1 MRKLSFAV
9 VRKDKFSLRVIH
21 KVLLPFERLD
31 YIILSP
37 KNFKKFLSGTKKIL
51 SGKNFRFLPPRT
63 EIKFKYALLRA
74 LDICADGAIDM
85 PLFKRSIF
93 A

>member
-9 VRKDKFSLRVIH
+9 ARKDKFSLRIIL

-51 SGKNFRFLPPRT
+51 SGKNFCFLPLRT
-63 EIKFKYALLRA
+63 EIYFKYAYYV
-74 LDICADGAIDM
+74 
-85 PLFKRSIF
+85 RSIF
-93 A
+93 

>member
-1 MRKLSFAV
+1 MNKKSPADKSESTLPAGLKRRKREMRKLSFAV
-9 VRKDKFSLRVIH
+9 ARKDKFSLRIIL

-63 EIKFKYALLRA
+63 EIYFK
-74 LDICADGAIDM
+74 
-85 PLFKRSIF
+85 
-93 A
+93 